1 MTRLAEVLAIDV
13 TRSRV
18 EELAEHATMDAMR
31 TQADVLSPE
40 LWPSPEPFF
49 RGGGVREWRDIFTET
64 EHEHYRQRSQELVAP
79 EVLAWAHHGR
89 QAADPDQ

>member
-40 LWPSPEPFF
+40 L
-49 RGGGVREWRDIFTET
+49 
-64 EHEHYRQRSQELVAP
+64 
-79 EVLAWAHHGR
+79 
-89 QAADPDQ
+89 